1 MRYDQEFIP
10 LFDQV
15 IMGINISLNEFDGV
29 IFGIDNNK
37 NSSHASLLSEGGT
50 CSTHDGQTNLR
61 TWKRIIRQTHTED
74 NPMTG
79 ITQTGTPQTGKR
91 ASGSRDDSQSEF
103 PCKKLQVLKMDGKTN
118 TVMVEV
124 ASQSCQ
130 STMSCLFWN
139 CHGLE
144 NLYTEEEL
152 GDLIRAK
159 DPSMV
164 FLAETLADEARLK
177 QIKEKINFPNL
188 FFVERNNKGGGLE
201 LYWRNSI
208 DLDVDTYLK
217 NYIDAIVNKGK
228 EDAWRLTGFY
238 SEPVTHKRYVS

>member
-15 IMGINISLNEFDGV
+15 IMGSNISLNKFDGV

-91 ASGSRDDSQSEF
+91 ASGSHDDSQSEL
-103 PCKKLQVLKMDGKTN
+103 PCKKLQVLKMDDKTN
-118 TVMVEV
+118 TVMVE
-124 ASQSCQ
+124 ATSQSCQ
-130 STMSCLFWN
+130 PAMSCLFWN

-144 NLYTEEEL
+144 NLCTEKEL
-152 GDLIRAK
+152 GDLIWAK

-164 FLAETLADEARLK
+164 FLAETLANEARLK
-177 QIKEKINFPNL
+177 QI
-188 FFVERNNKGGGLE
+188 
-201 LYWRNSI
+201 
-208 DLDVDTYLK
+208 
-217 NYIDAIVNKGK
+217 
-228 EDAWRLTGFY
+228 
-238 SEPVTHKRYVS
+238 